1 MPYDDLE
8 TLLLMDGERYFI
20 DPDGKYWVKFE
31 VRRARVN
38 EHIPHGVRYSLTLHG
53 PGNRRILGYDNS
65 HGIKPAGRKKYGAKR
80 TTWDHR
86 HLEQKTETY
95 EFDSPEALISNFWE
109 DVDKIMREVEKQWEK
124 Q

>member
-1 MPYDDLE
+1 MPYDGLE
-8 TLLLMDGERYFI
+8 TLLFLDGERYFI

-31 VRRARVN
+31 VNRARVN
-38 EHIPHGVRYSLTLHG
+38 EHIPHGIRYSLTLHG

-65 HGIKPAGRKKYGAKR
+65 HQIKPGSRKKYGAKR
-80 TTWDHR
+80 TSWDHK
-86 HLEQKTETY
+86 HLEHKTQIY
-95 EFDSPEALISNFWE
+95 EFDSPEALVSDFWE